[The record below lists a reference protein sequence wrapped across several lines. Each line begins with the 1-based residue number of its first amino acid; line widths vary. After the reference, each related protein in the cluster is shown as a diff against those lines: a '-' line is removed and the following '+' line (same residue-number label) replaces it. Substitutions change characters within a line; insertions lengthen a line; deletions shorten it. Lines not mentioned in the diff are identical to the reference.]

1 MTGTTDDTLSTVVL
15 RHVSFED
22 AGTWEELLQP
32 RHVDAGVDF
41 PPGPLEAD
49 LLVVMGGPVN
59 AEDPDYPYLADEIEL
74 IRARHAAGRPV
85 LGVCLGAQLLALALG
100 GRVVPAPEGVPM
112 QIGWSPVTLTDAGAS
127 GPLRALEGLPVLH
140 WHGDRI
146 ELPVG
151 RAAAAAGVER
161 LAHDEDTPVQAFR
174 SNHALGLQFHPEVD
188 PDTFERWLIG
198 HHGDLQE
205 QGVDVDVLRRATA
218 QEGPGLVEPSRRMVL
233 GWLRTV
239 GLID

>member
-1 MTGTTDDTLSTVVL
+1 MADNDLSTIVL

-22 AGTWEELLQP
+22 AGSWDDLLQP
-32 RHVDAGVDF
+32 SYVDVGVDF

-59 AEDPDYPYLADEIEL
+59 AEDGDYPYLADEIEL
-74 IRARHAAGRPV
+74 IRSRHAAGRPV

-100 GRVVPAPEGVPM
+100 GRVIPSAGPM

-127 GPLRALEGLPVLH
+127 GPLRALEDRPVLH
-140 WHGDRI
+140 WHGDRV

-151 RAAAAAGVER
+151 AAAAAAGVQR
-161 LAHDEDTPVQAFR
+161 LAYDDDTPVQAFR
-174 SNHALGLQFHPEVD
+174 SNHALGLQFHPEID
-188 PDTFERWLIG
+188 PEAFEKWLIG
-198 HHGDLQE
+198 HHTDLE
-205 QGVDVDVLRRATA
+205 RYDVDVDGLRAQTA
-218 QEGPGLVEPSRRMVL
+218 ELAPRLVGPSRKMVVD
-233 GWLRTV
+233 WVRSV

>member
-49 LLVVMGGPVN
+49 LLVVMGGPV
-59 AEDPDYPYLADEIEL
+59 
-74 IRARHAAGRPV
+74 AG
-85 LGVCLGAQLLALALG
+85 G
-100 GRVVPAPEGVPM
+100 
-112 QIGWSPVTLTDAGAS
+112 
-127 GPLRALEGLPVLH
+127 
-140 WHGDRI
+140 
-146 ELPVG
+146 
-151 RAAAAAGVER
+151 ER

>member
-1 MTGTTDDTLSTVVL
+1 MADNDLSTIVL

-22 AGTWEELLQP
+22 AGSWETLLQP
-32 RHVDAGVDF
+32 TYVDAGVDF

-59 AEDPDYPYLADEIEL
+59 AEDGDYPYLADEIEL
-74 IRARHAAGRPV
+74 IRSRHAAGRPV

-100 GRVVPAPEGVPM
+100 GRVVPAVGPM

-127 GPLRALEGLPVLH
+127 GPLRALEGQPVLH

-146 ELPVG
+146 ELPDG
-151 RAAAAAGVER
+151 AAAAAAGIQR
-161 LAHDEDTPVQAFR
+161 LAYDDVTPVQAFR
-174 SNHALGLQFHPEVD
+174 SNHALGLQFHPEID
-188 PDTFERWLIG
+188 PGTFERWLLG
-198 HHGDLQE
+198 HHTDLDRH
-205 QGVDVDVLRRATA
+205 GIDVDGLRTQTA
-218 QEGPGLVEPSRRMVL
+218 EFAPRLVGPSRKMVVD
-233 GWLRTV
+233 WLRMV

>member
-1 MTGTTDDTLSTVVL
+1 MTADGSLNTIVL

-22 AGTWEELLQP
+22 AGVWHELLQP
-32 RHVDAGVDF
+32 TYVDVGVDY

-59 AEDPDYPYLADEIEL
+59 AEDGDYPYLADEIDL

-100 GRVVPAPEGVPM
+100 GRVVTSPGPM

-127 GPLRALEGLPVLH
+127 GPLAALKNRPVLH

-146 ELPVG
+146 ELPDG
-151 RAAAAAGVER
+151 AAAAAAGVER
-161 LAHDEDTPVQAFR
+161 LAFDDHSPVQAFR
-174 SNHALGLQFHPEVD
+174 SNYALGLQFHPEVD
-188 PDTFERWLIG
+188 PAAFERWLIG
-198 HHGDLQE
+198 HSGDLE
-205 QGVDVDVLRRATA
+205 RNGVDVAELRAQTA
-218 QEGPGLVEPSRRMVL
+218 EHGPPLVGPARQLVVD
-233 GWLRTV
+233 WLRSSGV
-239 GLID
+239 ID